1 MLFFTVTGNDGALAY
16 SVVKDQS
23 IPEYESLTGAQVACR
38 YLHA

>member
-23 IPEYESLTGAQVACR
+23 IPECESLTGA
-38 YLHA
+38 